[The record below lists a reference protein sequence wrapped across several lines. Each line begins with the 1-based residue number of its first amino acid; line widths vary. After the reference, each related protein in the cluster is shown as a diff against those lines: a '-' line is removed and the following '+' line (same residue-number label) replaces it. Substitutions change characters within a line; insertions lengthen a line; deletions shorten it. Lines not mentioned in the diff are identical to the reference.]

1 MGVCNALLIDG
12 KDNVC
17 VMNQPVTSGETVC
30 FYREEELVELAALED
45 IPVFFKMAVS
55 RINQGGAVI
64 KYGTRIGLATRDIS
78 AGEMV
83 HTHNLASG

>member
-30 FYREEELVELAALED
+30 FYREEELVE
-45 IPVFFKMAVS
+45 
-55 RINQGGAVI
+55 QGGAVI